1 MSLPATVNGVPLRFF
16 VLRCTLLLALL
27 LGMLASVKLWLTARA
42 FPLMPVAA
50 WFPKLTQPWDVVVL
64 VALLVALLVAVR
76 LYRPAVL
83 IFLIGA
89 VFLYCADQNR
99 GQPWFYLYCV
109 LMLLTLLPE
118 NSAMAACRVVVSAV
132 YVWAAIQKFG
142 PDYQRLV
149 VPYMMQPVANWLPA
163 NLASVAK
170 TVLTAGPAVELF
182 IGVGV
187 WIPFLRRAAIL
198 AAVGVHGVAL
208 LILGPLGH
216 NYNLVVWPWNLTMVL
231 LVVVLFPPVKLG
243 ENLRALR
250 GSLRATGVTALVTL
264 LPVLSYFGRWDSY
277 FSFALYS
284 GNTATADLF
293 MVPSMVQ
300 RLPEPLRRFAHP
312 LHEDVLKVNPGLRGL
327 SVFDMQSWSQAEL
340 GVPPIP
346 EPRAYRV
353 IGRFLASYAEQP
365 TDMQLVIQPRGGA
378 VQVLTVEQLRAV
390 R

>member
-1 MSLPATVNGVPLRFF
+1 MSLPATVHGVPLRFF
-16 VLRCTLLLALL
+16 ALRCLLLMALL
-27 LGMLASVKLWLTARA
+27 LGMLASVQLWLTVRA

-50 WFPKLTQPWDVVVL
+50 WFPQLTRPWDVVVF
-64 VALLVALLVAVR
+64 VALLVALVVGVR
-76 LYRPAVL
+76 FYRPAAVF
-83 IFLIGA
+83 FLVGA
-89 VFLYCADQNR
+89 LFLYCGDQNR
-99 GQPWFYLYCV
+99 GQPWFYLYGV
-109 LMLLTLLPE
+109 LMLLSLLAEKP
-118 NSAMAACRVVVSAV
+118 AVAACRVVVSAV
-132 YVWAAIQKFG
+132 YLWAAIQKFG

-163 NLASVAK
+163 NLAAVAK
-170 TVLTAGPAVELF
+170 GFLMAGPAVELF

-187 WIPFLRRAAIL
+187 WIPFLRKAAIIT
-198 AAVGVHGVAL
+198 AVGVHGVAL

-216 NYNLVVWPWNLTMVL
+216 NYNLVVWPWNLTMAL

-243 ENLRALR
+243 ETLRALG
-250 GSLRATGVTALVTL
+250 GSMVATGITALVTL

-293 MVPSMVQ
+293 LVPTMVA

-312 LHEDVLKVNPGLRGL
+312 LHEDVLKASPGLRGL
-327 SVFDMQSWSQAEL
+327 FVFDMQSWSQAEL

-353 IGRFLASYAEQP
+353 IGRALAQYAEQSM
-365 TDMQLVIQPRGGA
+365 DMQLVIQPRGGA
-378 VQVLTVEQLRAV
+378 VQVLRASDLR
-390 R
+390 

>member
-42 FPLMPVAA
+42 FPLMPVSA
-50 WFPKLTQPWDVVVL
+50 WFPQLTQPWDVIVL
-64 VALLVALLVAVR
+64 VALLVALVVGVR
-76 LYRPAVL
+76 FYRPA
-83 IFLIGA
+83 A
-89 VFLYCADQNR
+89 VFFLVGALLLYCADQNR

-109 LMLLTLLPE
+109 LMLLTLQTE
-118 NSAMAACRVVVSAV
+118 GSAVAACRVVVSAV

-149 VPYMMQPVANWLPA
+149 VPYMMQPVTNWLPA
-163 NLASVAK
+163 NLAAVAK
-170 TVLTAGPAVELF
+170 TVLMAGPAVELF

-198 AAVGVHGVAL
+198 TAAGVHGVAL

-250 GSLRATGVTALVTL
+250 GSLRASGLTALVTL

-312 LHEDVLKVNPGLRGL
+312 LHEDVLKINPGLRGL

-353 IGRFLASYAEQP
+353 IGRALTPYATQP
-365 TDMQLVIQPRGGA
+365 MDMQLVIQPRGGA
-378 VQVLTVEQLRAV
+378 VQVLRASDLR
-390 R
+390 

>member
-27 LGMLASVKLWLTARA
+27 LGMLASVKLWLTARS

-50 WFPKLTQPWDVVVL
+50 WFPQLTRPWDVVVF
-64 VALLVALLVAVR
+64 VALLVALVVGIR
-76 LYRPAVL
+76 FHRPAV
-83 IFLIGA
+83 IFFLWGA
-89 VFLYCADQNR
+89 LFLYCGDQNR

-109 LMLLTLLPE
+109 LMLLSLLAEKP
-118 NSAMAACRVVVSAV
+118 ALAACRVVVSAV

-149 VPYMMQPVANWLPA
+149 VPYMMQPVAGWLPA
-163 NLASVAK
+163 NLAAVAK
-170 TVLTAGPAVELF
+170 VFLVAGPAVELF

-187 WIPFLRRAAIL
+187 WIPFLRRVAIIT
-198 AAVGVHGVAL
+198 AVGVHGVAL

-216 NYNLVVWPWNLTMVL
+216 DYNLVVWPWNITMAL
-231 LVVVLFPPVKLG
+231 LVGVLFPPVKLG
-243 ENLRALR
+243 ETLLALR
-250 GSLRATGVTALVTL
+250 GSWRAAGVTTLVVL

-293 MVPSMVQ
+293 LVPSMVS

-312 LHEDVLKVNPGLRGL
+312 LHEDVLKNNPGLRGL

-353 IGRFLASYAEQP
+353 IGRTLAQYAEQP
-365 TDMQLVIQPRGGA
+365 MDLQLVIQPRGGA
-378 VQVLTVEQLRAV
+378 VQVLTVEQLRAI

>member
-16 VLRCTLLLALL
+16 VLRGTLLLALL

-42 FPLMPVAA
+42 FPLLPVAT
-50 WFPKLTQPWDVVVL
+50 WFPQLTRPWDIVVL
-64 VALLVALLVAVR
+64 VALLVALVVGVRFYRQAAVFFLV
-76 LYRPAVL
+76 
-83 IFLIGA
+83 GA
-89 VFLYCADQNR
+89 LFLYCGDQNR

-118 NSAMAACRVVVSAV
+118 KPAVAACRLVVSAV

-170 TVLTAGPAVELF
+170 TFLMAGPAVELF

-198 AAVGVHGVAL
+198 TAVGVHGVAL

-250 GSLRATGVTALVTL
+250 GSLRAAGVTALVTL

-293 MVPSMVQ
+293 MVPTMVQ

-353 IGRFLASYAEQP
+353 IGRALARYAEQP
-365 TDMQLVIQPRGGA
+365 TDLQLVIQPRGGA
-378 VQVLTVEQLRAV
+378 GQVLRASDLR
-390 R
+390 